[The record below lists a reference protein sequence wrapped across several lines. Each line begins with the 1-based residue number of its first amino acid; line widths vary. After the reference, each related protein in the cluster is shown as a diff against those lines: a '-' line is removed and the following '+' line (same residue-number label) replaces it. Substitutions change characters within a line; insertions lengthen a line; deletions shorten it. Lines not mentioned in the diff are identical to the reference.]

1 MYVLVHFS
9 LTIRA
14 VFFKLKN
21 NPPALAAN
29 FQELP
34 SVGLSVGYVEV
45 TFKKTTFNSIL
56 RNQFL
61 K

>member
-1 MYVLVHFS
+1 MYVLVHFL

-34 SVGLSVGYVEV
+34 SVGITAQCGVCLEV
-45 TFKKTTFNSIL
+45 TFKLIAYFAINS
-56 RNQFL
+56 
-61 K
+61 